1 MNSQRRTVFFSG
13 WGESSLVPLVLD
25 DACSRAEAS
34 TNVGDD
40 ESRFTVDMLCA
51 GGTSGG
57 QVCSVMCAAI
67 CLCNLAMT
75 LTSQVEHGGP
85 LTVEVDG
92 HHIVAGVSS
101 WGLGCGSQGGRQ
113 FAVYA
118 EVAQVD
124 LSTQLA

>member
-1 MNSQRRTVFFSG
+1 MNSQQNIVFFSG

-34 TNVGDD
+34 TSVGNG
-40 ESRFTVDMLCA
+40 ESMFTEDMLCA
-51 GGTSGG
+51 GGISEG
-57 QVCSVMCAAI
+57 QVCSVMCPAI
-67 CLCNLAMT
+67 SCVNLT

-85 LTVEVDG
+85 LTVAVDG
-92 HHIVAGVSS
+92 HHVVAGVSS

-113 FAVYA
+113 FSVYA

-124 LSTQLA
+124 LLIQ